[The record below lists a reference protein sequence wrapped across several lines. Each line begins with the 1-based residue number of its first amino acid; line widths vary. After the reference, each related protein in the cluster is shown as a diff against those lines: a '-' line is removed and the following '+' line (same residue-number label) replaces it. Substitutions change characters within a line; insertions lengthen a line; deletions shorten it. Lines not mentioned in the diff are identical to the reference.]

1 MAHQAVSL
9 TGHRA
14 CDGGDER
21 SCDVLD
27 IRLLNRRKN
36 EGGDM
41 FGLGLPEVIIVL
53 IVIAVPVAII
63 LAVVSRNK
71 RRREGAA
78 PLGEGLSFPDRYVYA
93 RDPSWPT
100 KFVKTMLWVYMAII
114 VVSIVS
120 DFFQLDLLSQSF
132 SHVEAQANDTRQKT
146 IGAVHLVI
154 FIITGIAFLRWI
166 YRVNANSHAFGA
178 RGMEFSSGWSVGYYF
193 IPILNLYK
201 PYQAMKEIWRVSG
214 NPRGW
219 QNEQASSL
227 LSWWWA
233 LWIISNMLGQI
244 SFRVS
249 SAARDVSSLRE
260 ATVVSVVSDL
270 VGIPL
275 CIVGMLLVSAL
286 YLRQKRLVEMAP
298 QEIAA
303 QPEVA
308 VTEPSIG
315 VPHPTCPGC
324 GAMYDPRTYSTDAP
338 VWACPQCHGE
348 LPKVV

>member
-1 MAHQAVSL
+1 
-9 TGHRA
+9 
-14 CDGGDER
+14 
-21 SCDVLD
+21 
-27 IRLLNRRKN
+27 
-36 EGGDM
+36 M
-41 FGLGLPEVIIVL
+41 FGLGLPEVLIVL
-53 IVIAVPVAII
+53 IVIAVLVAII
-63 LAVVSRNK
+63 LAVVSRNR
-71 RRREGAA
+71 RRREDA
-78 PLGEGLSFPDRYVYA
+78 PLDEGLSLPDRYVYA
-93 RDPSWPT
+93 RDPSWLT
-100 KFVKTMLWVYMAII
+100 TFVKTMLWVYMAII

-120 DFFQLDLLSQSF
+120 DFFQFDLLSQSF

-154 FIITGIAFLRWI
+154 FIVTGIAFLMWI
-166 YRVNANSHAFGA
+166 YRVNANCHAFGA

-201 PYQAMKEIWRVSG
+201 PYRAMKEIWRVSS

-219 QNEQASSL
+219 QNEPANSL

-260 ATVVSVVSDL
+260 ATVASVVSNL
-270 VGIPL
+270 VDIPL
-275 CIVGMLLVSAL
+275 CIVGMLLVSAI
-286 YLRQKRLVEMAP
+286 YQRQKRLVEMAP
-298 QEIAA
+298 QEVAA

-308 VTEPSIG
+308 VTEPSID
-315 VPHPTCPGC
+315 VSPSACPGC
-324 GAMYDPRTYSTDAP
+324 GAMYDPRTYNTDAP

-348 LPKVV
+348 LPKMV